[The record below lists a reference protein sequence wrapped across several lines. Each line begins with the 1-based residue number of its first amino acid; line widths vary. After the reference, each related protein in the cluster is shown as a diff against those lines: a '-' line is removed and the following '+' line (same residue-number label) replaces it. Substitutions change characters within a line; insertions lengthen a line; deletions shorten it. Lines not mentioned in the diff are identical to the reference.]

1 MVGMRSEAEILKAF
15 EGLDTRPGSR
25 HARVT
30 PTAASEKRRAK
41 VMGESEGWDH
51 NPIIRTL
58 GGQEVEFF
66 TIGALATALEKE
78 IVTIRYWERKGYIPN
93 APYRLRSKMLQGKKV
108 NGNRVYTREL
118 INITIEEFANRGL
131 LGTARVEWKHHDD
144 LTTALIER
152 WRESTNREQ

>member
-1 MVGMRSEAEILKAF
+1 MRSEAEILKAF

-25 HARVT
+25 HARVA
-30 PTAASEKRRAK
+30 PTTASEKRRAK
-41 VMGESEGWDH
+41 VMGETEGWDH
-51 NPIIRTL
+51 NPIIKTL

-131 LGTARVEWKHHDD
+131 LGTARVEWKQHDD

-152 WRESTNREQ
+152 WRESTTREQ

>member
-25 HARVT
+25 HARVS
-30 PTAASEKRRAK
+30 PTAQSESRRAK
-41 VMGESEGWDH
+41 VLGEVEGWDA
-51 NPIIRTL
+51 NPIVKTL
-58 GGQEVEFF
+58 GGKEVEFF

-78 IVTIRYWERKGYIPN
+78 IVTIRYWERKGYIPT
-93 APYRLRSKMLQGKKV
+93 APYRLRSKILQGKKV

-118 INITIEEFANRGL
+118 IEITIEEFAKRGL
-131 LGTARVEWKHHDD
+131 LGTARVEWKLHDN

-152 WRESTNREQ
+152 WREATTREQ